1 MPEILGGNTLLT
13 MTVLVFVSVLLLL
26 EGLYL
31 FWQAK
36 RGPQARQLQR
46 RLRALA
52 DAAGDGA
59 QSRLLKHKSLEGLTR
74 MQRLVATIGHG
85 QRLEHLIHQAGMSWR
100 PTQLLLGC
108 MALALAGLVA
118 ASGFAHLPLL
128 PAVGVGLACAALP
141 LLHLMQLQRKRLA
154 LFEQQL
160 PEALDLI
167 GRALRAG
174 HSFGTGVQ
182 MVGEEMNDP
191 IAGEFRLV
199 SEEVNFG
206 VSLQQA
212 LGNLGER
219 VPLTDLRYF
228 VVAVLIQ
235 RDSGGNLTE
244 VLGNLSRLV
253 RERHKLLA
261 RVRVLSAEGRL
272 SAWILGLMPFGLAAL
287 LNTFNPEFMQPLWT
301 DPIGQAV
308 VKTMLALMLVGAV
321 LLRAII
327 RIRV

>member
-1 MPEILGGNTLLT
+1 MLELGGNTLFTL
-13 MTVLVFVSVLLLL
+13 TVLVFVSVLLLL

-31 FWQAK
+31 LW
-36 RGPQARQLQR
+36 RGKHGAQARQTRR
-46 RLRALA
+46 RLRALSENG
-52 DAAGDGA
+52 GDEA
-59 QSRLLKHKSLEGLTR
+59 QARLFKHRSQEGLTR
-74 MQRLVATIGHG
+74 TERLVLTLGRG
-85 QRLEHLIHQAGMSWR
+85 QSLERLIHQAGKTWSA
-100 PTQLLLGC
+100 TQLLMGC
-108 MALALAGLVA
+108 MALGLLGLVV
-118 ASGFAHLPLL
+118 ASTFARLPLL
-128 PAVGVGLACAALP
+128 PAIAAGLACAVLP
-141 LLHLMQLQRKRLA
+141 LAYLMHLQRKRLA
-154 LFEQQL
+154 RFEQQL

-174 HSFGTGVQ
+174 HSFGTGIQ
-182 MVGEEMNDP
+182 MVGEEMSDP
-191 IAGEFRLV
+191 VAGEFRLV

-212 LGNLGER
+212 LSNLGER

-272 SAWILGLMPFGLAAL
+272 SAWILALMPFALAML
-287 LNTFNPEFMQPLWT
+287 LHTFNPEFMEPLWT
-301 DPIGQAV
+301 DPIGQTV
-308 VKTMLALMLVGAV
+308 VKTMLILMLIGGV
-321 LLRAII
+321 LLRAIV

>member
-1 MPEILGGNTLLT
+1 MQNLAGNTLLT
-13 MTVLVFVSVLLLL
+13 LTVLVFVSVLLLL

-31 FWQAK
+31 LWHAK
-36 RGPQARQLQR
+36 HGPQARQMQR
-46 RLRALA
+46 RLRALSEQG
-52 DAAGDGA
+52 GDEV
-59 QSRLLKHKSLEGLTR
+59 QSRLFKHRRHDELTR
-74 MQRLVATIGHG
+74 MERLAMALGGG
-85 QRLEHLIHQAGMSWR
+85 QRLEHLIHQAGKSWS
-100 PTQLLLGC
+100 PVQLLLSC
-108 MALALAGLVA
+108 VALGLLGLVA
-118 ASGFAHLPLL
+118 ASAFGRLPLL
-128 PAVGVGLACAALP
+128 PAIAAGLGCAAFPFIYLT
-141 LLHLMQLQRKRLA
+141 HLQRKRLA
-154 LFEQQL
+154 QFEQQL

-182 MVGEEMNDP
+182 MVSEEMNDP
-191 IAGEFRLV
+191 VAGEFRIV

-212 LGNLGER
+212 LSNLGER

-272 SAWILGLMPFGLAAL
+272 SGWILALMPFALAL
-287 LNTFNPEFMQPLWT
+287 LLHTFNPEFMRPLWT
-301 DPIGQAV
+301 DPIGQTV
-308 VKTMLALMLVGAV
+308 VKTMLVLMLIGAV
-321 LLRAII
+321 LLRAIV